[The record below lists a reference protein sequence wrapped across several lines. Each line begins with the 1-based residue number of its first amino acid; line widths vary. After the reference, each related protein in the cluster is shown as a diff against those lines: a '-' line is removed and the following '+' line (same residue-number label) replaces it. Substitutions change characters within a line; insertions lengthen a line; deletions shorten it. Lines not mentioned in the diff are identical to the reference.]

1 MEEEER
7 VEALPVACGKQQ
19 QVDCNYEK
27 GRCRRSLT
35 GCRWRWRFWWNLL
48 LLTPLSCVVGVCL
61 LKALLM
67 GPKTFQ
73 HNATVLKTLLP
84 PSPPRPPPPP
94 KELFHLHV
102 PKTGTSI
109 WREII
114 QYQCAEVETEEQLM
128 EIFYRTGKQAEPCA
142 ASIQRGHHPLSAT
155 RNETTPSLN
164 QTVTLLRRPVER
176 IASGFVHNLHDC
188 DAMQNHF
195 SINDHSDIQLSMDQI
210 CRDIEAQVNT
220 TTAAAQSKNYAEN
233 IVLAYAKCVAGCAAN
248 MLSGV
253 HCGRKTRR
261 PRPQNSYDYPR
272 LFETLDSLL
281 FVGITDRW
289 EETVCLWHEV
299 LPRLNGKPYLQQTT
313 NTRQSR
319 MNECKTNVKTI
330 LQQSEKW
337 TETNDPDWRIYKHGL
352 ELFEQ
357 RLAASRCGS

>member
-7 VEALPVACGKQQ
+7 GKALPVACGKQQ
-19 QVDCNYEK
+19 ADHHCNNEK
-27 GRCRRSLT
+27 GRWCSLT

-48 LLTPLSCVVGVCL
+48 LLTPLACVVGVCL

-67 GPKTFQ
+67 GPATFQ
-73 HNATVLKTLLP
+73 RNATELTRQRS
-84 PSPPRPPPPP
+84 SPPRPPPP

-114 QYQCAEVETEEQLM
+114 QYQCAEVETQEKLM
-128 EIFYRTGKQAEPCA
+128 EIFYRTGKHAEPCA

-155 RNETTPSLN
+155 RNSTTSSLN

-188 DAMQNHF
+188 DLMQNHF
-195 SINDHSDIQLSMDQI
+195 SINDHSDIPVSMDTL
-210 CRDIEAQVNT
+210 CRDIEAHVNN

-319 MNECKTNVKTI
+319 MNECKANVKTI

-337 TETNDPDWRIYKHGL
+337 TETTDPDWRIYKHGL
-352 ELFEQ
+352 GLFEQ
-357 RLAASRCGS
+357 RLAATHCGS